1 MRHLN
6 IVKLLVVDDKPEN
19 LKLIQ
24 SFFEDSKYFI
34 LAASSVEEVIEACND
49 IEFDLILLDIRM
61 PVDGFKV
68 FNFIKS
74 SSKNFSTPVVF
85 MAEVTDVESI
95 AKAFKM
101 GCRDVITKPF
111 RLEEFV
117 SKVSVHS
124 FQQMQ
129 HKQINELILAKEKIF
144 SIIGHDLRSPFNSLI
159 GYSSLILDQLR
170 ETDNVEALK
179 YAEVINRISVK
190 NLELLDSLLVY
201 AKNLQKDALETFTV
215 ININDLIIEVLQ
227 VAQPAALLKNIK
239 LIKIFGELAETFGI
253 RDLIATIVRNI
264 VSNAIKFTNRDGCV
278 TVQTNLAGEYVEI
291 IISDNGVG
299 MNESTVANL
308 FDSNKVASL
317 SGTAGEIGSG
327 FGLLLTKEI
336 VDKHKGRISI
346 ESSVGVGTTFVISL
360 PKYPKR

>member
-19 LKLIQ
+19 LKLIP
-24 SFFEDSKYFI
+24 SFFEDSTYFI
-34 LAASSVEEVIEACND
+34 LTTSSAEEVIEACND

-74 SSKNFSTPVVF
+74 SSKNFSTPVIF
-85 MAEVTDVESI
+85 MAEVTDVENI
-95 AKAFKM
+95 TKAFKM

-111 RLEEFV
+111 KLEEFI

-124 FQQMQ
+124 MQQMQ

-159 GYSSLILDQLR
+159 GYSSLILDNLR
-170 ETDNVEALK
+170 GTDNIEALK

-201 AKNLQKDALETFTV
+201 AKNLQKDSLEAFTV
-215 ININDLIIEVLQ
+215 VNINDLISEVLQ

-264 VSNAIKFTNRDGCV
+264 VSNAIKYTNKDGCV
-278 TVQTNLAGEYVEI
+278 TVQTNLAGDMVEI

-299 MNESTVANL
+299 MNEATVKNL
-308 FDSNKVASL
+308 FDSNQVESL
-317 SGTAGEIGSG
+317 RGTAGEIGSG

-336 VDKHKGRISI
+336 VDKHQGRISI
-346 ESSVGVGTTFVISL
+346 DSSVGVGTTFVISL
-360 PKYPKR
+360 PRYIKR